1 MGGGVRIVTAIY
13 RTGLADGG
21 TYHGDVPSI
30 VKLLAHPELRRP
42 SPPPQRVDLRRVIL
56 AGLAAWLVALVV
68 FGVLTAVGRT
78 SVEVLATCAAGLLL
92 GGAGLLWERRHR
104 REYRGED

>member
-1 MGGGVRIVTAIY
+1 
-13 RTGLADGG
+13 
-21 TYHGDVPSI
+21 VPSL
-30 VKLLAHPELRRP
+30 VKLLVHPELRRP
-42 SPPPQRVDLRRVIL
+42 GPPPLRVDLRRVLL
-56 AGLAAWLVALVV
+56 AGMAAWLVALVV

-78 SVEVLATCAAGLLL
+78 SVEVLATCVVGLLL

>member
-1 MGGGVRIVTAIY
+1 MTAVQH
-13 RTGLADGG
+13 TGRADGG
-21 TYHGDVPSI
+21 TYHDDVPSI
-30 VKLLAHPELRRP
+30 VKLLVHPELRRP
-42 SPPPQRVDLRRVIL
+42 SPPPQRVDLRRVLL
-56 AGLAAWLVALVV
+56 AGMVAWLVALVV

-78 SVEVLATCAAGLLL
+78 SVEVLATCVAGLLL